1 MSSANEEKENLK
13 TVEELKKAAENLDS
27 LTNKLNDFADM
38 LDNKAEEE
46 VERKRLMNKIL
57 AKKTFGIIGW
67 GFFALVVISI
77 IAQQLSMTILKMMV
91 KTGQGFPG
99 IVAYLISFL
108 PLYLVA
114 FPIMFLIIGKLP
126 KDNAAKTDIDIITL
140 IKCFCM
146 CITIMYV
153 GNVIGTVLST
163 YIGGVFG
170 KISSN
175 NLAEIIMNTDVF
187 STMIFVVILGP
198 VMEEIVFRKLLID
211 RIVQY
216 GERNA
221 MFLSALMFGLFHM
234 NLFQFFYAFGIGLIF
249 GYIYIKSRR
258 VGYSIVFHMII
269 NFMGSLVAI
278 QVANNFGDDMVE
290 KLLNGD
296 AAVFSQTL
304 STELIL
310 SAIYI
315 IIMLVI
321 FILGLAFLIG
331 SRKKIELDAG
341 GTLFTR
347 KEEKG
352 VVYGNYGMAFFI
364 AACLVMMVITT
375 MAQLS

>member
-1 MSSANEEKENLK
+1 MSSTNDEKDDLK

-27 LTNKLNDFADM
+27 LTHKLNDVAEM
-38 LDNKAEEE
+38 LENEAEEE
-46 VERKRLMNKIL
+46 IRREGLLNKVL

-77 IAQQLSMTILKMMV
+77 VAQQLSMTILKMMV
-91 KTGQGFPG
+91 KTGEGFPG
-99 IVAYLISFL
+99 IVTYLISFL

-114 FPIMFLIIGKLP
+114 FPIMLLIIRELP
-126 KDNAAKTDIDIITL
+126 KDTAVKNNIDIITL

-146 CITIMYV
+146 CITIMYI
-153 GNVIGTVLST
+153 GNVIGTVMST
-163 YIGGVFG
+163 SIGGALG
-170 KISSN
+170 KTSNN
-175 NLAEIIMNTDVF
+175 NLAEIIMNTDML

-198 VMEEIVFRKLLID
+198 IMEEIVFRKLLID
-211 RIVQY
+211 RTVQY

-269 NFMGSLVAI
+269 NFLGSVVAV
-278 QVANNFGDDMVE
+278 QVANNFGGDMVE
-290 KLLNGD
+290 KLQSGNT
-296 AAVFSQTL
+296 AVISQVL
-304 STELIL
+304 STGLIL
-310 SAIYI
+310 SIIYTI
-315 IIMLVI
+315 FMIVI
-321 FILGLAFLIG
+321 FVVGLVFLIG
-331 SRKKIELDAG
+331 SRKKVELDAG

-352 VVYGNYGMAFFI
+352 IVYGNYGMAFFI